1 MSAANSSSWCVGW
14 LCFTV
19 TSIVPFIGSSFP
31 EYAVRTGAF
40 VFSCFSEKNL
50 EKVSF
55 PNPMMDFAD
64 PVSVSFS
71 KWTMST
77 SVVAV

>member
-19 TSIVPFIGSSFP
+19 ASIGPFIGSSFP
-31 EYAVRTGAF
+31 EYVVRTGAF

-50 EKVSF
+50 ERVSF
-55 PNPMMDFAD
+55 PMMDFAD